1 MRRRLSKKQL
11 LSGPPP
17 TPSYTPSAGPSCP
30 KYNFTKKQKKLPAL
44 VFVSYGQSLLQKTYL
59 PEPSAS
65 RPHRP
70 PSPSQDQPQA
80 DENPFLDVA
89 PSSQHRSKREKQ
101 WERWQALL
109 PSMVSHYLDF
119 KYLAKSMRDL
129 SRQSCTCGEPGRSID
144 VLVIHFDTI
153 EQISLVLCSCTPAP
167 IQLLQRGCFA
177 SAPLEPTLAVDLK
190 VLDFVTQ
197 LFLNIAPNHTAWAK
211 SVEEFLGQQGYKLK
225 TE

>member
-1 MRRRLSKKQL
+1 
-11 LSGPPP
+11 
-17 TPSYTPSAGPSCP
+17 
-30 KYNFTKKQKKLPAL
+30 
-44 VFVSYGQSLLQKTYL
+44 
-59 PEPSAS
+59 
-65 RPHRP
+65 
-70 PSPSQDQPQA
+70 
-80 DENPFLDVA
+80 
-89 PSSQHRSKREKQ
+89 
-101 WERWQALL
+101 
-109 PSMVSHYLDF
+109 MVSHYLDF

-153 EQISLVLCSCTPAP
+153 EQISLALCSCTPAP

-211 SVEEFLGQQGYKLK
+211 SVKEFLGQQGYKLK
-225 TE
+225 TEDSLRKRFSNALLWYNSLQDLTVQHIDNLLEQKRHTVTQDGLNEEEGEEALDGPEPFSSPCIQRTHRDDEEFDGAAAICGSSDIVM